1 MRAVAENYKGIE
13 FVRIS
18 SLSEAQKNV
27 FWQSFDKSKIIKIL
41 KSDSLLND
49 CIQYRDYTEWLT
61 KNFKQ
66 EPISIAISNP
76 VPVVATAGQPV
87 LKLA

>member
-1 MRAVAENYKGIE
+1 MRAEVENYKGIE

-18 SLSEAQKNV
+18 SLPETQKSV

-41 KSDSLLND
+41 RTDSLLND
-49 CIQYRDYTEWLT
+49 CVQYHDYAEWVSQH
-61 KNFKQ
+61 FKQ
-66 EPISIAISNP
+66 ETISNP
-76 VPVVATAGQPV
+76 VPVVISVRQPV

>member
-1 MRAVAENYKGIE
+1 MRAVVENYKGIE

-18 SLSEAQKNV
+18 SLSEAQKSI

-41 KSDSLLND
+41 KSGSLLND
-49 CIQYRDYTEWLT
+49 CIQYHDYTEWLK

-66 EPISIAISNP
+66 EIIPSQKPSVAIP
-76 VPVVATAGQPV
+76 HQV
-87 LKLA
+87 LKVA

>member
-1 MRAVAENYKGIE
+1 MKVTQETYKGID

-18 SLSEAQKNV
+18 SLPENQKRL
-27 FWQSFDKSKIIKIL
+27 FWQSFDKNKIIKIL

-49 CIQYRDYTEWLT
+49 CIQYHEYSDWFT

-66 EPISIAISNP
+66 EMISPATSQLADSSRQH
-76 VPVVATAGQPV
+76 VLQVA
-87 LKLA
+87 

>member
-18 SLSEAQKNV
+18 SLSEAQKNI
-27 FWQSFDKSKIIKIL
+27 FWQSFDKNKIIKIL
-41 KSDSLLND
+41 KNNSLLND
-49 CIQYRDYTEWLT
+49 CIQYHDYTEWLN

-66 EPISIAISNP
+66 EIAPSQP
-76 VPVVATAGQPV
+76 SVALPHQV
-87 LKLA
+87 LKVA